1 MRRTINGPSVNPA
14 CVYLDKASTGGNLL
28 PSIFS
33 RKDATYQPIMEL
45 TLSLFPDKADYFGGA
60 IAQGSTTN
68 ATTSERRAVG
78 LHERRRLNLRFKTI
92 ASDRSVSGD
101 NSSDLVTNRY

>member
-1 MRRTINGPSVNPA
+1 MTHHQWSFVNPA

-33 RKDATYQPIMEL
+33 RKDATRNNGQL

-68 ATTSERRAVG
+68 ATGFFVNVERLTPRATPVG
-78 LHERRRLNLRFKTI
+78 ADLRFKTI

-101 NSSDLVTNRY
+101 NPAIW